1 VLNLQNKF
9 GYARDKNPIFPHYI
23 NYPIRKFFFFLNTGQ
38 SVHFRTSLSE
48 SFLFKKYI
56 VQQVTDIRKRW
67 SAAAIFNRIGISKNI
82 LGESRFNQIVNEV
95 NKNSEGSFYK

>member
-1 VLNLQNKF
+1 V
-9 GYARDKNPIFPHYI
+9 YI
-23 NYPIRKFFFFLNTGQ
+23 SGLLCWK
-38 SVHFRTSLSE
+38 V
-48 SFLFKKYI
+48 FLFKKYI